1 FGDPVAQVDIYDS
14 SSQRDSAQ
22 SKATAW
28 AHCNAEQIQRN
39 ATEARLQAV
48 LDDHR
53 TERAKLHE
61 EYQKLQAMNAQ
72 MPDAQRRTQT
82 EQRKQLEGLERLA
95 EQRVAAESDKRKE
108 DEVRA
113 QYFVGVQKKPQEAEI
128 KARQDELRR
137 VHDERAAKIRAEYD
151 VELLRLKEEHAQ
163 AQAAHQQA
171 VAEREEKLGIGQL
184 ELEGFVSGRARRTI

>member
-1 FGDPVAQVDIYDS
+1 
-14 SSQRDSAQ
+14 
-22 SKATAW
+22 
-28 AHCNAEQIQRN
+28 
-39 ATEARLQAV
+39 
-48 LDDHR
+48 
-53 TERAKLHE
+53 
-61 EYQKLQAMNAQ
+61 MNAQ

-95 EQRVAAESDKRKE
+95 EQRAAAESDKHKE

-113 QYFVGVQKKPQEAEI
+113 QYFVGVQKKLQEAEI
-128 KARQDELRR
+128 KTRQDELRR